1 MILREVPGGDLA
13 EEMTKLVNE
22 ANVAK
27 ELFDLSE
34 NLPSRPN
41 SGQRQRQPAA
51 AGGYRF
57 LPQIDKKRAQEWL
70 RPLQRGGGD

>member
-1 MILREVPGGDLA
+1 MILREVPGGAVA
-13 EEMTKLVNE
+13 EEMTKLVTD

-41 SGQRQRQPAA
+41 SGQRQPAAA